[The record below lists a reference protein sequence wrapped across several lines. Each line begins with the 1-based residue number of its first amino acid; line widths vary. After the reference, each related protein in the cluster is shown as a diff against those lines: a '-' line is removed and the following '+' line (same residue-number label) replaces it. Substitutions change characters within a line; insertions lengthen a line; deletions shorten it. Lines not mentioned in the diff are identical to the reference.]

1 VGGAIDLDVRL
12 DEARPSWWL
21 EDALARENGPEPTP
35 LAVDLEVDVAIV
47 GGGYTGLWT
56 ALALQERGGGMGA
69 VVLEAGLCGSQAS
82 GKNGGVVHGYWTG
95 LHRLIAGVGR
105 TAAAEVAR
113 AGSQAQDALRAF
125 CEPRAEEL
133 WWRSAGAV
141 KIATTPQQ
149 DSALGRVIAAAR
161 SLGRADQAVP
171 LTAAQVQERCAS
183 PRYRG
188 GVFFP
193 EAATVH
199 PARLARALREAV
211 VCGGTPVYERTKV
224 TTVRRENGGYVLVTQ
239 SGTVRAS
246 SVVLATN
253 CGLTGL
259 RAVRPHVTNFSS
271 YAVMTEPIPHALESI
286 GWTGGEG
293 LLDSLMF
300 LHYYRTTPD
309 GRVLMGTGS
318 GPVGYGSRLGD
329 ELTRDED
336 SMARAADGLRRLLPG
351 LGEFAIDG
359 AWGGPIDVSAD
370 HLPFFGPTGD
380 PGVYQACGYS
390 GHGVNATWLGGQALT
405 SLLYGQRDEWTSSP
419 FCTRKVPSLPP
430 EPIRYLG
437 GRMVRA
443 GILACEEAEQQG
455 SRAPLVAR
463 AVAALPR
470 LLRLR
475 IGTR

>member
-1 VGGAIDLDVRL
+1 VRGAIDLDVRL
-12 DEARPSWWL
+12 DEALPSWWL
-21 EDALARENGPEPTP
+21 DDALAWEGATDAQP
-35 LAVDLEVDVAIV
+35 LDRDLEVDVAII

-95 LHRLIAGVGR
+95 LHRLVAGVGLE
-105 TAAAEVAR
+105 AAQAVSR
-113 AGSQAQDALRAF
+113 AGSEAQDAVRDF
-125 CEPRAEEL
+125 CSTRPDL
-133 WWRSAGAV
+133 WWREAGAV
-141 KIATTPQQ
+141 KIATTPEQ
-149 DSALGRVIAAAR
+149 DSALERVVDAAR
-161 SLGRADQAVP
+161 LLGQPDQAVL
-171 LTAAQVQERCAS
+171 LTPAEVQERCMS

-199 PARLARALREAV
+199 PGRLARALRAAV
-211 VCGGTPVYERTKV
+211 LEGGTPVHERTRV
-224 TTVRRENGGYVLVTQ
+224 ASVRRDGGAYVLTTPA
-239 SGTVRAS
+239 GTVRAR
-246 SVVLATN
+246 SVALATN
-253 CGLTGL
+253 SGLAGL
-259 RAVRPHVTNFSS
+259 PTVRRHVTNFSS
-271 YAVMTEPIPHALESI
+271 YAVMTEPMPDALEAI

-318 GPVGYGSRLGD
+318 GPVGFGARLGD
-329 ELTRDED
+329 ELTRDRA
-336 SMARAADGLRRLLPG
+336 SMTRAEEGLRWLLPG
-351 LGEFAIDG
+351 LGDIRIAQ

-370 HLPFFGPTGD
+370 HLPFFGPAGLD
-380 PGVYQACGYS
+380 RVYQACGYS
-390 GHGVNATWLGGQALT
+390 GHGVNATWLGGGTLA
-405 SLLYGQRDEWTSSP
+405 SLLLGIRDGFTNSP
-419 FCTRKVPSLPP
+419 LCARKVPSLPP
-430 EPIRYLG
+430 EPFRYVG
-437 GRMVRA
+437 GRVIRA
-443 GILACEEAEQQG
+443 GILACEEAEQRAG
-455 SRAPLVAR
+455 RAPLVAR